1 MMKKPN
7 ERWEVRLTLS
17 QLIILIGVMTGCLA
31 ISFYLGFFSGKQ
43 VGAAGAMESS
53 LATLPKVP
61 ITGEA
66 APGETTPDAAE
77 EAVSDVYAKL
87 KASGSNKENSLVEL
101 PMPAVEAIKEAD
113 SNVTAEGEKM
123 LQESLEVVEPP
134 VVGTPPAK
142 KAAALSD
149 PWSVEAPTAKKKTI
163 DDVLDQSGAEKR
175 EVAAPAETPAQLL
188 TVAPTKVPEKPTLAP
203 TAVPTPIKPTPT
215 PTPKMTPTPKST
227 PVPTKTSGAAIS
239 QGIKEKGWYAQVA
252 APKSKT
258 EADALASKLRSNGF
272 RVAIETAQVK
282 GDQYYR
288 ILVGPEDNKDQATS
302 LVGQLKRESYLAG
315 EPFIRP
321 IK

>member
-87 KASGSNKENSLVEL
+87 KASGASKENSLVEL

-175 EVAAPAETPAQLL
+175 EVAAPAETSAQVL
-188 TVAPTKVPEKPTLAP
+188 TVAPTKAPEKPTLAP
-203 TAVPTPIKPTPT
+203 TVAPT
-215 PTPKMTPTPKST
+215 PTPKMTPTLKST
-227 PVPTKTSGAAIS
+227 PVPTKASGAAIS
-239 QGIKEKGWYAQVA
+239 QGVKEKGWYAQVA